1 MQLIHSLKQT
11 LNFQDFKIGTGRNRA
26 RLLNRMRPSAR
37 LLRTSAFRLALIYA
51 ALFSA
56 LSALTLGFIYWSTRD
71 QIESQVD
78 TRLRLETDYLI
89 NLYKSGA
96 VEELLEAIQRR
107 NQIDTYERFYS
118 LTRGSPAIT
127 NHEDTVLLKACLL
140 YTSPS
145 PRDQRGSRMPS
156 SA

>member
-56 LSALTLGFIYWSTRD
+56 LSALTLGFIYWSTKNH
-71 QIESQVD
+71 IVSQVD
-78 TRLRLETDYLI
+78 ARLRLET
-89 NLYKSGA
+89 G
-96 VEELLEAIQRR
+96 
-107 NQIDTYERFYS
+107 
-118 LTRGSPAIT
+118 
-127 NHEDTVLLKACLL
+127 VLLDLYRRRAMPALL
-140 YTSPS
+140 DTI
-145 PRDQRGSRMPS
+145 RRRS
-156 SA
+156 SEDGRQIFFYMILI